1 MKFSE
6 IVQII
11 KKVMPKAKK
20 GGHIYNNGS

>member
-11 KKVMPKAKK
+11 NKIRLVISIMAPKL
-20 GGHIYNNGS
+20 HI